1 VSPDPADV
9 FAPPRADVPAAF
21 GRASVWEAR
30 VAKITTRGVFVTV
43 AGYDR
48 LLEWGPCYPPEAGV
62 SIGDDVTVALS
73 NRRRPWLV
81 GGTGTGER
89 GPMGPPGER
98 GATGPMGLPGP
109 VGPPGFSGP
118 PGPTGETG
126 PPGAT
131 GPRGEQGDQGEQG
144 DVGPE
149 GPQGPQGQAT
159 VVVGSF
165 EERTFDELPFDGF
178 IPEDWDGSGRPGR
191 DVQLAFGES
200 LVNRNPDDV
209 DHYTHL
215 CVFIGARGVT
225 RGGIANAAWVDAGP
239 IQGPEGPQGER
250 GPQGDVGPVGPI
262 GTVYDTDQV
271 GTVKAWSGKV
281 IPSNWMLADGRE
293 LDRLVYAQLYDALGG
308 EDSPWGQGDGETTF
322 NIPDLRGRMIYGA
335 GNGKVTGEAGGA
347 ERVTLSGAQ
356 MPHHAHGG
364 VTGTET
370 VNHSHMCEGNTWG
383 ASARHGHWPSGGGP
397 FFAAAW
403 AQWAFSGE
411 HIGLNHAG
419 GTDVDG
425 PDHSHFMQFWSS
437 GVNQWHQHGVTG
449 EGGGESHE
457 NLPPF
462 LVVAQIV
469 KVRGVEVDP
478 GDALVGPQGPPGRDG
493 VDGRDGLMRIEVQR
507 KAGAIPDYLDAGP
520 TGSELDDGAGAAM
533 ALTYM
538 PEVDSWWEVTM
549 GVGLAQKID
558 AAYNYAQPQVGLT
571 PGDEDGVQGALAI
584 GVGHN
589 AVTNYYSWHV
599 TRIFKLAAG
608 TEYRAAI
615 RWATNGGTWHIYRG
629 PDHLWIEAKGWAR

>member
-1 VSPDPADV
+1 
-9 FAPPRADVPAAF
+9 
-21 GRASVWEAR
+21 
-30 VAKITTRGVFVTV
+30 
-43 AGYDR
+43 
-48 LLEWGPCYPPEAGV
+48 
-62 SIGDDVTVALS
+62 
-73 NRRRPWLV
+73 
-81 GGTGTGER
+81 
-89 GPMGPPGER
+89 
-98 GATGPMGLPGP
+98 
-109 VGPPGFSGP
+109 
-118 PGPTGETG
+118 
-126 PPGAT
+126 
-131 GPRGEQGDQGEQG
+131 
-144 DVGPE
+144 
-149 GPQGPQGQAT
+149 
-159 VVVGSF
+159 
-165 EERTFDELPFDGF
+165 
-178 IPEDWDGSGRPGR
+178 
-191 DVQLAFGES
+191 
-200 LVNRNPDDV
+200 
-209 DHYTHL
+209 
-215 CVFIGARGVT
+215 
-225 RGGIANAAWVDAGP
+225 
-239 IQGPEGPQGER
+239 
-250 GPQGDVGPVGPI
+250 
-262 GTVYDTDQV
+262 
-271 GTVKAWSGKV
+271 
-281 IPSNWMLADGRE
+281 
-293 LDRLVYAQLYDALGG
+293 
-308 EDSPWGQGDGETTF
+308 
-322 NIPDLRGRMIYGA
+322 
-335 GNGKVTGEAGGA
+335 
-347 ERVTLSGAQ
+347 
-356 MPHHAHGG
+356 
-364 VTGTET
+364 
-370 VNHSHMCEGNTWG
+370 
-383 ASARHGHWPSGGGP
+383 
-397 FFAAAW
+397 
-403 AQWAFSGE
+403 
-411 HIGLNHAG
+411 
-419 GTDVDG
+419 
-425 PDHSHFMQFWSS
+425 MQFWSS